1 VYVGVPTNLGKRKH
15 VAEEDCELM
24 IGLITVVNSVVENLI
39 QPVKDDRVMYAEFY
53 QAVMG
58 VLGFT
63 DEALMYA
70 LSHMLD
76 NKSQGFGFLETT
88 DPHRVLW
95 LRTLLGKH
103 YY

>member
-1 VYVGVPTNLGKRKH
+1 VNN
-15 VAEEDCELM
+15 VA
-24 IGLITVVNSVVENLI
+24 ENLI
-39 QPVKDDRVMYAEFY
+39 QSVKDDHAMYVELY

-58 VLGFT
+58 VPGFT

-76 NKSQGFGFLETT
+76 NKSHGFGFLEMT

-95 LRTLLGKH
+95 LMTFLGKH